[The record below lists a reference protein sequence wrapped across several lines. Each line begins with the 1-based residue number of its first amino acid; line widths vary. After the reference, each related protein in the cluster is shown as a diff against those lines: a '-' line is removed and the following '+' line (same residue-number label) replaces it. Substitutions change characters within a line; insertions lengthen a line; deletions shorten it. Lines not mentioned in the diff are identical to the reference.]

1 MKFVSFNQL
10 PLYTDDFF
18 FRNLNDIN
26 VKDALVVFNPAD
38 AIIVSP
44 VLLRSRKSLQ
54 EHVEYIRKHNIKKAI
69 VVAEDIRFLT
79 QCPSLEYLM
88 VLPAITAT
96 EFDYSPIYEMP
107 NIKWLQCETIYGIN
121 EDKVSTI
128 DYSRF
133 HGVKRLGV
141 SGAKGHLNVHTAK
154 GVESLLFD
162 FGFPNAKTLTGF
174 ISGKSLENFSISQS
188 PIQSLDGIE
197 VASQLR
203 RLELAYNR
211 RLTDISA
218 LCQFGET
225 LCYLEIDTCGKIRD
239 FSVLKELHNLEFL
252 VLKGSNTLPDLSFVK
267 EMPKLKNLHL
277 TMNVEDGNL
286 NFCEQLPYVRIKNR
300 KHFSHKDSELS
311 KNYTDPNKVVPFEIN
326 D

>member
-10 PLYTDDFF
+10 PLYTDDFS
-18 FRNLNDIN
+18 FRELNDIN
-26 VKDALVVFNPAD
+26 GKDALVVFNPAD
-38 AIIVSP
+38 AIVVSP
-44 VLLRSRKSLQ
+44 VFLRSRKSLQ
-54 EHVEYIRKHNIKKAI
+54 EHIEYIRNNNIKKAI
-69 VVAEDIRFLT
+69 VVAENIQFLT

-88 VLPAITAT
+88 VLPAITAN

-107 NIKWLQCETIYGIN
+107 NIKWLQCETVYGVN
-121 EDKVSTI
+121 EEKISTI
-128 DYSRF
+128 DYSYF
-133 HGVKRLGV
+133 QGLKRLGV
-141 SGAKGHLNVHTAK
+141 SGGKGHLNVHAAEE
-154 GVESLLFD
+154 VVSLFFD

-174 ISGKSLENFSISQS
+174 ISGKALENFSISQS
-188 PIQSLDGIE
+188 SIQSLEGIE

-218 LCQFGET
+218 LRHLGET
-225 LCYLEIDTCGKIRD
+225 LRYLEIDTCGKIRD

-252 VLKGSNTLPDLSFVK
+252 VLKGSNILPDLSFVK

-286 NFCEQLPYVRIKNR
+286 SLCGQLPYARIKNR
-300 KHFSHKDSELS
+300 KHYSHKDNELP
-311 KNYTDPNKVVPFEIN
+311 KNYTDPQIIIPFEVI
-326 D
+326 

>member
-10 PLYTDDFF
+10 PLYIDDFS

-26 VKDALVVFNPAD
+26 GKDAIVIFNPAD
-38 AIIVSP
+38 ASVVSP
-44 VLLRSRKSLQ
+44 VFLRSRKSLQ
-54 EHVEYIRKHNIKKAI
+54 EHIEYIRNNNIKKAI
-69 VVAEDIRFLT
+69 VVAENIQFLT
-79 QCPSLEYLM
+79 QCPSIEYLM
-88 VLPAITAT
+88 VLPAITAN

-107 NIKWLQCETIYGIN
+107 NIKWLQCETIYGEN

-133 HGVKRLGV
+133 QGVKRLGV
-141 SGAKGHLNVHTAK
+141 IGGKGHLNVHAAK
-154 GVESLLFD
+154 EVVSLFFD

-174 ISGKSLENFSISQS
+174 ISGEALENFSICQS
-188 PIQSLDGIE
+188 PIQSLEGIE

-218 LCQFGET
+218 LCRLGET
-225 LCYLEIDTCGKIRD
+225 LRYLEIDTCGKIRD

-252 VLKGSNTLPDLSFVK
+252 ILKGSNILPDLSFLK
-267 EMPKLKNLHL
+267 EMPNLKSLHL
-277 TMNVEDGNL
+277 TMNVEDGDISI
-286 NFCEQLPYVRIKNR
+286 CEQLLYARIKNR
-300 KHFSHKDSELS
+300 KHYSYKDDELP
-311 KNYTDPNKVVPFEIN
+311 KNYTDPNVIIPFEIT
-326 D
+326 